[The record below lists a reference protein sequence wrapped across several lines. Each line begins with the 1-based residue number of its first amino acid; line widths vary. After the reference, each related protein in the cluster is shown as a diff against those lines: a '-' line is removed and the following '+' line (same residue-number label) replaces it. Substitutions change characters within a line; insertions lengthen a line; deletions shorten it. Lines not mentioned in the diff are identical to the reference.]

1 MTVPTTTGERDP
13 GRRIVEWVY
22 THSRIAI
29 GALVG
34 VALIAGSIWFVL
46 EYQQRKEAAAAAA
59 LEGTRTA
66 TQAGNLP
73 LAASDLLRLI
83 DTYPGTQAAD
93 EAVVILAQVRLGQ
106 DQPSLAVAELERAVQ
121 AGLADQFRAPAYG
134 LLANAL
140 EHVGSL
146 AEAGEAFE
154 NAAGASWYEYLSA
167 EYLNEAGRVYWTA
180 GDTARA
186 VSAYERVLSEFED
199 APGATEA
206 RVRLAELR
214 AAYSGAGP

>member
-1 MTVPTTTGERDP
+1 MTIPTTPERDP
-13 GRRIVEWVY
+13 GKRIVEWVH
-22 THSRIAI
+22 THRRSAI
-29 GALVG
+29 GTLVG

-46 EYQQRKEAAAAAA
+46 EYQQRKEVAAAVA
-59 LEGTRTA
+59 LEGTRMA

-93 EAVVILAQVRLGQ
+93 EAVVILAQVRLGL
-106 DQPSLAVAELERAVQ
+106 DQPSIAVAELERAIE

-140 EHVGSL
+140 EHVGSP
-146 AEAGEAFE
+146 AEAGEAYE
-154 NAAGASWYEYLSA
+154 NAAGATWYEYLSA
-167 EYLNEAGRVYWTA
+167 EYLNEAGRAYWTA

-186 VSAYERVLSEFED
+186 ISAFERVLSEFED

>member
-13 GRRIVEWVY
+13 GRRIVEWVI
-22 THSRIAI
+22 THRRIATA
-29 GALVG
+29 ALVG
-34 VALIAGSIWFVL
+34 VALIAGSMWFVL

-59 LEGTRTA
+59 LEGTRAA

-73 LAASDLLRLI
+73 LAASDLLRLL
-83 DTYPGTQAAD
+83 DAYPGTQAAH

-106 DQPSLAVAELERAVQ
+106 DQPSLAVAELKRAIE
-121 AGLADQFRAPAYG
+121 AGLADQFRAPAYS

-146 AEAGEAFE
+146 AEAGEAYE
-154 NAAGASWYEYLSA
+154 NAAGATWYEYLSA

-186 VSAYERVLSEFED
+186 VSAFERVLSEFGD

-214 AAYSGAGP
+214 AAYSGAGQ